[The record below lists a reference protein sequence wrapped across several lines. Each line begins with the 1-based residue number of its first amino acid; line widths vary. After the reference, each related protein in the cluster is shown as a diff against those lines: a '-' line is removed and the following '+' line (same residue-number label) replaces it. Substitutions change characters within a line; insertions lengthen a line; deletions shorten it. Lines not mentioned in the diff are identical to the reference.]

1 MQGVAFTLTSA
12 GSSFCNVSVG
22 SGKLPPV
29 TVDVPPGCWSI
40 GILEIIRKTK
50 VKDFLKK
57 ERCVCALLYRLSRQA
72 SANVLLG
79 RRTVIN
85 PEQAGGFFFGGGVGA
100 SEFR

>member
-1 MQGVAFTLTSA
+1 
-12 GSSFCNVSVG
+12 
-22 SGKLPPV
+22 
-29 TVDVPPGCWSI
+29 
-40 GILEIIRKTK
+40 

-85 PEQAGGFFFGGGVGA
+85 PEHAGGFFWGVGA